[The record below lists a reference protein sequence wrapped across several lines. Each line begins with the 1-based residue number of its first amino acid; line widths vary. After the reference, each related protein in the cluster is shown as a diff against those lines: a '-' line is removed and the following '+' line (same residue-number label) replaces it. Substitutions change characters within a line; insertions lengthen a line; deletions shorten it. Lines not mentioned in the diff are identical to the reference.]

1 MAVRSAILALAALL
15 GSSLVAGVV
24 SPSSSARTSKEALGA
39 KAPQSADQQAG
50 AVSPST
56 RFLVGL
62 DDTISTKDTKAGTA
76 FKARTLEPLSTPDG
90 LVLRPGAE
98 IRGHV
103 DKVEQAHQTG
113 RGRLW
118 LTFDDIR
125 TPEGWLPIVAVVSD
139 VPGVHSV
146 RVIYEREGA
155 IENRTS
161 KHQEEAQAAAAGAFV
176 GAAPGVVAHNGKDA
190 AIGAATGAV
199 TAFMLSSGLGQEV
212 TLEKNTKL
220 ELILDHPLYLRR
232 N

>member
-1 MAVRSAILALAALL
+1 MMRAILLVALAA
-15 GSSLVAGVV
+15 
-24 SPSSSARTSKEALGA
+24 ALGFPVMA
-39 KAPQSADQQAG
+39 AASMQEQAPAAEPQRADQQAG
-50 AVSPST
+50 AILPGT

-62 DDTISTKDTKAGTA
+62 DDVISTKDAKAGTE
-76 FKARTLEPLSTPDG
+76 FKVHTLESLSTPDG

-103 DKVEQAHQTG
+103 DKVEQAHQAG
-113 RGRLW
+113 RARIW

-125 TPEGWLPIVAVVSD
+125 TPQGWLPLVAIVSD

-155 IENRTS
+155 IENRTN
-161 KHQEEAQAAAAGAFV
+161 KHQEQAEAAAAGAFV
-176 GAAPGVVAHNGKDA
+176 GAAPGVAAHNGKDA
-190 AIGAATGAV
+190 AAGAAAGAV
-199 TAFMLSSGLGQEV
+199 TAFMLSSGLGQEL

-220 ELILDHPLYLRR
+220 ELILDHPLSLPQ